1 MKRLTWRLLPYR
13 RSDRLLPIL
22 GAALILALGGCG
34 GDDGQEGGCP
44 PDSVGNNN
52 FEAEASFIDTV
63 NVTSQSQI
71 TLVGFNG
78 RVTITGTMG
87 ATSIV
92 ISATKRV
99 QSESP
104 QDAQL
109 HLQKLNVDVQNLPNE
124 VRVQTVQPPCNEGRR
139 YLVDYDITMP
149 MNLRTSVTNLNGI
162 ITLDSLQNHVAVNN
176 LNGNVTLT
184 NILGGAMVR
193 LLNGTINGTLTIPLN
208 ETLDMKTLNGNID
221 LKLPVNTSAQ
231 FLARISTGTITVSNL
246 VLHSE
251 VKTPTSLSGT
261 FGAGQGTISLVV
273 DQFGDITVTGV

>member
-1 MKRLTWRLLPYR
+1 MKRLTWGLPPYR

-44 PDSVGNNN
+44 LNIVGNNN

-71 TLVGFNG
+71 TLVGVNG
-78 RVTITGTMG
+78 RVTITGTAG
-87 ATSIV
+87 ATSIM
-92 ISATKRV
+92 ISAIKRV

-104 QDAQL
+104 QDAEL
-109 HLQKLNVDVQNLPNE
+109 HLQKLNVDVQRLPNE
-124 VRVQTVQPPCNEGRR
+124 VRVHTIQPTCNEGRR

-162 ITLDSLQNHVAVNN
+162 ITLDSLQNHVAVKN

-184 NILGGAMVR
+184 NILGGALVR
-193 LLNGTINGTLTIPLN
+193 LLNGTINGTLTMPLN

-221 LKLPVNTSAQ
+221 LKLPVNTTAQ
-231 FLARISTGTITVSNL
+231 FLAQISTGTITVSNL
-246 VLHSE
+246 VLQNE
-251 VKTPTSLSGT
+251 VKTSTSLSGT